1 MKLFITNRKRVEEM
15 SRKGFIEKTA
25 LISITD
31 YGDSPVELQNEP
43 AFLLQLSFDDVP
55 LGKALEAE
63 YGRKL
68 TDGEI
73 AEVEKEL
80 HAMTDEQAKMIVDF
94 YGDIYARA
102 NVLICQCEHGES
114 RSAAIAAALLE
125 YQYKKGITIFAD
137 ERYCP
142 NKSIFRKIYS
152 IIKEKPRYD
161 FWC

>member
-15 SRKGFIEKTA
+15 GRKGFIEKTA

-31 YGDSPVELQNEP
+31 YGDSPVELQNKP

-68 TDGEI
+68 TDEEI
-73 AEVEKEL
+73 AETEKEL

-94 YGDIYARA
+94 YDEIYARA

-114 RSAAIAAALLE
+114 RSAAIAAAIME
-125 YQYKKGITIFAD
+125 YKYRKGINIFAD

-142 NKSIFRKIYS
+142 NKSIYKKVFNKLTQQKIY
-152 IIKEKPRYD
+152 
-161 FWC
+161 